1 MILYNYSIS
10 SIIFLIIITAIT
22 IIVFSFI
29 KTYLPLFFKKHGK
42 DNKIR
47 NWLNLIEIFTILIFL
62 IVFIS
67 YASSRNIIIAL
78 ALTLI
83 LLLILFFLS
92 HYYIKD
98 YMVGLL
104 IKSSGEYQLN
114 DEISVDN
121 INGRIIRF
129 GKTQLIIKDQ
139 KGNNNYIPYTLLK
152 AKIKTVQQIREKV
165 NGYTF
170 NFNLPKTNNYNSDT
184 EELLQNLQLLP
195 WVHPKHKASINFIEE
210 SDENYELEITVYAFD
225 KKYYRIIEEALIQNL
240 KS

>member
-10 SIIFLIIITAIT
+10 SIIFLIVITAIT

-29 KTYLPLFFKKHGK
+29 KTYLPLFFRKYGK
-42 DNKIR
+42 ESKIK

-78 ALTLI
+78 VLTLI

-98 YMVGLL
+98 YIVGLL
-104 IKSSGEYQLN
+104 VKSSGEYQLN
-114 DEISVDN
+114 DEIFVDN
-121 INGRIIRF
+121 INGQIIRF

-139 KGNNNYIPYTLLK
+139 KGNNNYIPYTLLQV
-152 AKIKTVQQIREKV
+152 KIKTVQQIREKV

-170 NFNLPKTNNYNSDT
+170 NFTLPKNNNYNSDT
-184 EELLQNLQLLP
+184 EDLLQSLQLLP
-195 WVHPKHKASINFIEE
+195 WVHPKHKPSISLIEE
-210 SDENYELEITVYAFD
+210 NSENYELKIMVYAFD
-225 KKYYRIIEEALIQNL
+225 KKYYIKIVEALTMAINT
-240 KS
+240 